1 MVRHTPSLP
10 RDVHPQEYAGLL
22 PTWDDGG
29 GALAYRGLVPPPYY
43 GPPRRFWRIAPVALA
58 FVQVVG
64 TFGAFRNQPDAREP
78 DVLAI
83 LILLAG
89 PASLYALRRRPRTVL
104 LFVTAVTSLYVLRD
118 YPFGP
123 VFASFVVAA
132 VVNVARSR
140 RIEAWSAVGLLL
152 VMAVLGRSLVHD
164 GWSWGFLAGVVAWS
178 LLVLAA
184 GELVRLNRARMIEY
198 RRARAEERRREAGE
212 ERLRI
217 ARELHDVVAHHMSLI
232 HVQAGVALHLVD
244 RRPEQVETALETIKD
259 ASKEALTELRDL
271 IGVLRADGEEAPRA
285 PVARLDALNEL
296 ADRASHAGVTTTVEI
311 SGDLTAVPTAVG
323 TAAYR
328 IAQEAVTNVVRHSG
342 ATRASI
348 RVTVGSEELDVTVT
362 DNGRGPGDVDEAIE
376 QGGTGLRGMRE
387 RASALGGSVE
397 LTDESGGGARLHA
410 TLPLGGV
417 S

>member
-1 MVRHTPSLP
+1 M
-10 RDVHPQEYAGLL
+10 D
-22 PTWDDGG
+22 DDGSL
-29 GALAYRGLVPPPYY
+29 LAYRGLVPPPYY
-43 GPPRRFWRIAPVALA
+43 GPPRRFWRVAPVALA
-58 FVQVVG
+58 FIQVVG
-64 TFGAFRNQPDAREP
+64 TFGASRNQPEAREP
-78 DVLAI
+78 DLIAV

-104 LFVTAVTSLYVLRD
+104 LFVTSITSLYVLMD

-132 VVNVARSR
+132 VVSVARSR
-140 RIEAWSAVGLLL
+140 RIEAWGAVTVL
-152 VMAVLGRSLVHD
+152 VLMAVLGRSLVHD
-164 GWSWGFLAGVVAWS
+164 DWSWGFLAGVVAWS

-232 HVQAGVALHLVD
+232 HVQAGVALHLLD
-244 RRPEQVETALETIKD
+244 RKALPEGGQVETALTTIKD

-271 IGVLRADGEEAPRA
+271 IGVLRAEDELAPRA
-285 PVARLDALNEL
+285 PVARLEALNDL
-296 ADRASHAGVTTTVEI
+296 ADRASQAGVTTTVELN
-311 SGDLTAVPTAVG
+311 GDLTTVPTAVG
-323 TAAYR
+323 TAAHR

-342 ATRASI
+342 ATSARI
-348 RVTVGSEELDVTVT
+348 TVTVGTDDLDLSVM
-362 DNGRGPGDVDEAIE
+362 DNGRGPGEA
-376 QGGTGLRGMRE
+376 GRDDADHGADHKGTGLRGMRE

-397 LTDESGGGARLHA
+397 LTDADSASGGGARLHA
-410 TLPLGGV
+410 TLPLRGA